1 MSHIPTAERSID
13 PTGSLVNV
21 LPIAH
26 RAGALLGSTDP
37 VYVTFDA
44 FTACCGR
51 ADARSRNPKKGD
63 GLWRDLQRNTVQ
75 LHA

>member
-1 MSHIPTAERSID
+1 MTTQHIPTAERSID

-44 FTACCGR
+44 FTVCCDR
-51 ADARSRNPKKGD
+51 ANARNPKKGD
-63 GLWRDLQRNTVQ
+63 ALWRDLARLQVQ
-75 LHA
+75 IPA